1 MKRLLKYPKYKFFV
15 HLFFVCA
22 SLLSLIPFLL
32 IISISLSHE
41 VDVVRNGFKL
51 IPEHFTLE
59 AYRYAFGNGRVILD
73 AYAVTAIYAVCG
85 SLLSVIL
92 TAMIAYAL
100 SNDNYVLKKP
110 ITYFLLF
117 TMFFNGGLIPSY
129 IINTQW
135 FHLGNNVL
143 MYLLYGLIGAYTVF
157 VFRTFFKSIPQ
168 SLIDAA
174 YIDGATETQ
183 VLLKVIIPLSVP
195 VLATFAF
202 MNLIGRWNSY
212 DVSMYYMQNERLYTL
227 QYVLQNLLNEAAYL
241 KQMKESM
248 PGLNITVPPSE
259 TLKFAMCIVTTGP
272 MLMVFPYFQKYFSK
286 GMMLGAVKG

>member
-22 SLLSLIPFLL
+22 SLLCIVPFLL
-32 IISISLSHE
+32 IISISLSQE

-59 AYRYAFGNGRVILD
+59 AYRYAFGNWTTILD
-73 AYAVTAIYAVCG
+73 AYAVTAIYAVGG
-85 SLLSVIL
+85 SLISIIL
-92 TAMIAYAL
+92 MAMIAYAL
-100 SNDNYVLKKP
+100 SNDNYILRKP
-110 ITYFLLF
+110 ITYFLLI
-117 TMFFNGGLIPSY
+117 TMFIGGGLIPSY
-129 IINTQW
+129 VINTQW
-135 FHLGNNVL
+135 FHLGNNIL
-143 MYLLYGLIGAYTVF
+143 MYLLHGLISAYTVF

-174 YIDGATETQ
+174 YIDGATEMQ
-183 VLLKVIIPLSVP
+183 VLAKVIIPLSVP

-202 MNLIGRWNSY
+202 MNMIARWNNY

-227 QYVLQNLLNEAAYL
+227 QYVLQNILNESEYL
-241 KQMKESM
+241 KQMKDSM

>member
-22 SLLSLIPFLL
+22 SLLCIVPFLL
-32 IISISLSHE
+32 IISISLSQE

-59 AYRYAFGNGRVILD
+59 AYRYAFGNWTTILD
-73 AYAVTAIYAVCG
+73 AYAVTAIYAVGG
-85 SLLSVIL
+85 SLISIIL
-92 TAMIAYAL
+92 MAMIAYAL
-100 SNDNYVLKKP
+100 SNDNYVLRKP
-110 ITYFLLF
+110 ITYFLLI
-117 TMFFNGGLIPSY
+117 TMFIGGGLIPSY
-129 IINTQW
+129 VINTQW
-135 FHLGNNVL
+135 FHLGNNIL
-143 MYLLYGLIGAYTVF
+143 MYLLHGLISAYTVF

-174 YIDGATETQ
+174 YIDGATEMQ
-183 VLLKVIIPLSVP
+183 VLAKVIIPLSVP

-202 MNLIGRWNSY
+202 MNMIARWNNY

-227 QYVLQNLLNEAAYL
+227 QYVLQNILNESEYL
-241 KQMKESM
+241 KQMKDSM

>member
-22 SLLSLIPFLL
+22 SLLCIVPFLL
-32 IISISLSHE
+32 IISISLSQE

-59 AYRYAFGNGRVILD
+59 AYRYAFGNWTTILD
-73 AYAVTAIYAVCG
+73 AYAVTAIYAVGG
-85 SLLSVIL
+85 SLISIIL
-92 TAMIAYAL
+92 MAMIAYAL
-100 SNDNYVLKKP
+100 SNDNYILRKP
-110 ITYFLLF
+110 ITYFLLI
-117 TMFFNGGLIPSY
+117 TMFIGGGLIPSY
-129 IINTQW
+129 VINTQW
-135 FHLGNNVL
+135 FHLGNNIL
-143 MYLLYGLIGAYTVF
+143 MYLLHGLISAYTVF

-174 YIDGATETQ
+174 YIDGATEMQ
-183 VLLKVIIPLSVP
+183 VLAKVIIPLSVH

-202 MNLIGRWNSY
+202 MNMIARWNNY

-227 QYVLQNLLNEAAYL
+227 QYVLQNILNESEYL
-241 KQMKESM
+241 KQMKDSM